1 MKEYAVIAAGGR
13 SIRLGSEL
21 PKQFLELGGKPMLM
35 YGIEAFCRYA
45 SAVEIVVEIVV
56 VLPEVHIPLW
66 KELAQKHQFS
76 VPHHIVKGGEDR
88 LSSVR
93 NGLAALPSDQEAL
106 VAVHDGARP
115 FADEHL
121 IRKLFE
127 EAKQFGNAV
136 PCIAPTDSV
145 RLQEPNGISRSVD
158 RTSVRLIQ
166 TPQVFE
172 LSFLKRAYEC
182 VKDVSFT
189 DDAGLAE
196 HAGAKIHLTEGI
208 RENIK
213 ITFGED
219 LLWAELFLK
228 DRAKHL

>member
-21 PKQFLELGGKPMLM
+21 PKQFLELDGKPILM
-35 YGIEAFCRYA
+35 YGIEAFYRYA
-45 SAVEIVVEIVV
+45 SAVEIVV
-56 VLPEVHIPLW
+56 VLPEAHILLW
-66 KELAQKHQFS
+66 EELQKKHHFS
-76 VPHHIVKGGEDR
+76 VPHHVVKGGKDR
-88 LSSVR
+88 VSSVR

-228 DRAKHL
+228 DRSRHS